1 MKYLS
6 YRIRRNGFKPNK
18 KGKIFYKSI
27 KQQIEHDLR
36 LEVMEDGYL
45 KNSNKDWK
53 LWKKSLIIDNEV
65 NEEYLSQEWKKCQDD
80 YKEHSVNNRK
90 LDLRTKPFLTHILSF
105 SSGFMLDFEKTKEL
119 GAVIKAF
126 VNEEFGAGFLTIV
139 GHRGESSLHF
149 HISTLNYDF
158 RTHKSIGRNI
168 DTSLLQDKISNYL
181 KVRNL
186 DYSHKRGVSK
196 QVTKTIHKELLEG
209 RKVQLKKLNDDI
221 EDKIK
226 LTDELQNG
234 INNLKKEY
242 NNLVSKYQD
251 LAKRLKRLISE
262 ILLISKDSK
271 TVKKL
276 ERIEDSIKDSLE
288 SYTSEE
294 LKKLIDRMGRSE
306 KTLERTSN
314 AIIKKQNKMKLKPGS
329 NNE

>member
-45 KNSNKDWK
+45 KNNNRDWK
-53 LWKKSLIIDNEV
+53 LWKKSLIVDNEV
-65 NEEYLSQEWKKCQDD
+65 NEEYLEQEWKKCQDD

-119 GAVIKAF
+119 GQVIKDF
-126 VNEEFGAGFLTIV
+126 VNEEFGGFLTIV
-139 GHRGESSLHF
+139 GHRSESSIHY

-168 DTSLLQDKISNYL
+168 DTSLLQDKISTYL
-181 KVRNL
+181 RERNL
-186 DYSHKRGVSK
+186 NYGHTRGISK
-196 QVTKTIHKELLEG
+196 EVTKTIHKELLEG

-226 LTDELQNG
+226 LNDELQNG
-234 INNLKKEY
+234 INDLKKEY
-242 NNLVSKYQD
+242 NNLVTKYQD
-251 LAKRLKRLISE
+251 LAKRLKKLISE
-262 ILLISKDSK
+262 ILLISKDTK

-276 ERIEDSIKDSLE
+276 ERIENSIKDSLE
-288 SYTSEE
+288 GYTSEE
-294 LKKLIDRMGRSE
+294 LTKLIDRMGRSE
-306 KTLERTSN
+306 KTLVRTSN
-314 AIIKKQNKMKLKPGS
+314 AIIKKQKKMKQEPGK
-329 NNE
+329 NDE